1 MRASRLESPRYCT
14 RTDAKEILGF
24 LVGSTNLRSAVLIVL
39 YGGVSDVQLV

>member
-14 RTDAKEILGF
+14 RIDAKEVLGF
-24 LVGSTNLRSAVLIVL
+24 LVGGTNLRSAVLTVW